1 MEEIISVCV
10 GASRAERTGGLI
22 MPNTTTTMPI
32 PSSDVAFTPSVKAVQ
47 ERKGSRGGY
56 NRIEERGGWQTTV
69 TPDLAAFLAGRDSA
83 YLATASKAGQPYVQ
97 HRGGP
102 KGFIRVLDDKTL
114 AFADYAGNRQYIT
127 AGNLMEN
134 DRAQLFLMDYA
145 HRRRI
150 KIWGRAKVVEDA
162 ETIAKLMP
170 QGYAA
175 RPEQAILFTIEAWDS
190 NCHQHIPQKFDAA
203 DVAATLAKLQAR
215 IDALEAENA
224 SLRRA
229 VAPAAATADV

>member
-1 MEEIISVCV
+1 
-10 GASRAERTGGLI
+10 
-22 MPNTTTTMPI
+22 MPLTVPL
-32 PSSDVAFTPSVKAVQ
+32 PSSDVAFTPSVKAAQ
-47 ERKGSRGGY
+47 ERKGSRNGY
-56 NRIEERGGWQTTV
+56 RKMEDRGGWRTAV
-69 TPDLAAFLAGRDSA
+69 TPNLAAFLAERDSA
-83 YLATASKAGQPYVQ
+83 YLATAGRAGQPYVQ

-102 KGFIRVLDDKTL
+102 KGFIRVLDEKTL

-134 DRAQLFLMDYA
+134 DRAHLFLMDYA

-175 RPEQAILFTIEAWDS
+175 RPEQAILFTIEPWDS

-203 DVAATLAKLQAR
+203 DVAT
-215 IDALEAENA
+215 
-224 SLRRA
+224 
-229 VAPAAATADV
+229 